1 MISESK
7 DRQYIE
13 QIIRYA
19 THADL
24 LTLWR
29 AIAEKATPEW
39 PDGKALEYL
48 VLRAFELEG
57 AQVRWPFR
65 VHVADEEVEQI
76 DGVVYTDGL
85 ACLIECK
92 DEAKPVNV
100 EPIAKLRNQLLRRPS
115 ATIGII
121 FASQGFTEPARI
133 LAGFVAPQTIL
144 LWSGVELSYALQHRF
159 MRAGLLM
166 KYHQC
171 IERALPDYN
180 IRLANYAVSEEDVL

>member
-7 DRQYIE
+7 NRQYIE
-13 QIIRYA
+13 QIVRYA

-24 LTLWR
+24 LTLWQAIEEKR
-29 AIAEKATPEW
+29 APEW
-39 PDGKALEYL
+39 PSGKALEYL

-57 AQVRWPFR
+57 AEVRWPFS

-85 ACLIECK
+85 AGLLECK
-92 DEAKPVNV
+92 DEVKPVNI

-115 ATIGII
+115 STIGII

-159 MRAGLLM
+159 MRRGLLT

-180 IRLANYAVSEEDVL
+180 ISEEDIA